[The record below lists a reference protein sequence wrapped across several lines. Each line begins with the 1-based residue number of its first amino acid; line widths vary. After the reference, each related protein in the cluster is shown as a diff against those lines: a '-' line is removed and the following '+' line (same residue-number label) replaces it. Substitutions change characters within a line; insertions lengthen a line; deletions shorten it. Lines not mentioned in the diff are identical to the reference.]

1 MSLRGWRESAAASTP
16 LALQAQRRRA
26 KSWRRKTV
34 ALPDREGS
42 SISEDANL
50 LAGEVSPYLLQ
61 HAANPVHWRPWGA
74 AAFAEAKRR
83 DCPILLSVGYAA
95 CHWCHVM
102 AHESFEDPEVAA
114 AMNALFVNVKVD
126 REERP
131 DVDALYMA
139 ALHALGEQGGWPMTM
154 FLSPDGAPFHGGT
167 YWPPTPRWGRPAF
180 RQVLVA
186 VEAAWRDRRAA
197 LDERG
202 GALVAHLAELAA
214 PHARGALTPDD
225 LTQASGAL
233 LRLVDANA
241 GGLRGAPKFPNAP
254 IFRFFWS
261 EFFRRRDPA
270 LRAAVRGLLDAL
282 CAGGIYDHLGGGF
295 ARYSTDAVWLVPHFE
310 KMLYDNAQIL
320 ELLALCHAETPTP
333 VYAARAHETFA
344 WLMREMKVGD
354 AFAASLDADSEG
366 EEGRFYVWS
375 AEEIAALLGEG
386 APALAA
392 AYDVS
397 AEGNWEGR
405 NVLRRL
411 TPPGPPA
418 EEARL
423 AAARALLLAARER
436 RPRPG
441 RDDKIL
447 ADWNGLM
454 IAALTRAAAVFAA
467 PDYLAAAQAAFAYVK
482 TNLRDERGRL
492 LHAWR
497 DGRAG
502 AAALLDDYAAM
513 ARAALALFQAT
524 GAPHYLS
531 DAIAWA
537 GEAERR
543 FGDGKG
549 GVFMTAGEGGED
561 LIVRPRSPHDGAAP
575 SGASL
580 LAEVFAT
587 LHHLTLEPRW
597 AEAAERL
604 ARVHAGEGET
614 AVQAPLL
621 LAAIDLLDRGGA
633 VVIEGRLDDARAS
646 ALADV
651 ALRAAD
657 PAILTLRFDPAV
669 WPDGPPGDRPR
680 LPTLPAAMLCRG
692 QTCSLPVTSAVALR
706 ALLAAS

>member
-1 MSLRGWRESAAASTP
+1 MSLEGNQ
-16 LALQAQRRRA
+16 LA
-26 KSWRRKTV
+26 
-34 ALPDREGS
+34 
-42 SISEDANL
+42 DAT
-50 LAGEVSPYLLQ
+50 SPYLLQ
-61 HAANPVHWRPWGA
+61 HAHNPVHWRQWGPDA
-74 AAFAEAKRR
+74 LAEAKRR

-139 ALHALGEQGGWPMTM
+139 ALHAMGEQGGWPMTM

-186 VEAAWRDRRAA
+186 VEAAWRDKRGA
-197 LDERG
+197 LDQRG
-202 GALVAHLAELAA
+202 AALVAHLTELAA
-214 PHARGALTPDD
+214 PGPSDDLTPDD
-225 LTQASGAL
+225 LTQASEAL
-233 LRLVDANA
+233 LRLVDSRA

-261 EFFRRRDPA
+261 EFFRRGDPS

-282 CAGGIYDHLGGGF
+282 CSGGIYDHLGGGF
-295 ARYSTDAVWLVPHFE
+295 ARYSTDAVWLAPHFE

-333 VYAARAHETFA
+333 VYAARAEETFG
-344 WLMREMKVGD
+344 WLVREMKVGE

-375 AEEIAALLGEG
+375 AEEIAALLGED
-386 APALAA
+386 APAFAA

-405 NVLRRL
+405 NILRRL
-411 TPPGPPA
+411 APPGAPA
-418 EEARL
+418 DEARL
-423 AAARALLLAARER
+423 AAVRARLLAAREA

-447 ADWNGLM
+447 ADWNGLT
-454 IAALTRAAAVFAA
+454 IAALTRAAAVFDA
-467 PDYLAAAQAAFAYVK
+467 PEYLAAARAAFAYVK
-482 TNLRDERGRL
+482 TNLRDERGQL

-524 GAPHYLS
+524 GAPDYLG

-537 GEAERR
+537 EEAERR
-543 FGDGKG
+543 FGDGRG
-549 GVFMTAGEGGED
+549 GVFMTARDGGED
-561 LIVRPRSPHDGAAP
+561 LIVRPRPPHDGAIP

-587 LHHLTLEPRW
+587 LHHFTIDPRW
-597 AEAAERL
+597 AAATERL
-604 ARVHAGEGET
+604 ARVREGES

-621 LAAIDLLDRGGA
+621 LAALDLLNRGGA

-646 ALADV
+646 ALASV

-657 PAILTLRFDPAV
+657 PAILTLRFDPAL
-669 WPDGPPGDRPR
+669 WPAGPPGDRPR
-680 LPTLPAAMLCRG
+680 LPETPAAMLCRG
-692 QTCSLPVTSAVALR
+692 QTCSLPVTTPEALR
-706 ALLAAS
+706 ALVTTR